1 MNWTEK
7 TIDSNLWSFKILQ
20 LTTANLVRNLLYS
33 GIEKKLYR
41 INIKKNSFDIKS
53 KKIEI

>member
-7 TIDSNLWSFKILQ
+7 TIDSNLWSFEIFQ

-41 INIKKNSFDIKS
+41 INIKNNCFDIKS
-53 KKIEI
+53 KKTEI